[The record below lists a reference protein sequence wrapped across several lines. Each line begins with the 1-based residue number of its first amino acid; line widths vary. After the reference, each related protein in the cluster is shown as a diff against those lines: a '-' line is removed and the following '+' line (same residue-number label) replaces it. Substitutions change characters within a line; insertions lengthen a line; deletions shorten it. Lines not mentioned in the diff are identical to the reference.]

1 VLIVDDELL
10 STGTANMD
18 LRSFNHNFEV
28 AAMIYDKS
36 ITAQALEHFAEDMS
50 KSRKIELAEFQRRS
64 IFKKGVESLCRLFS
78 PLL

>member
-1 VLIVDDELL
+1 
-10 STGTANMD
+10 
-18 LRSFNHNFEV
+18 
-28 AAMIYDKS
+28 MIYDES

-50 KSRKIELAEFQRRS
+50 KSRKIELDEFQRRS